1 MGSSEGFIH
10 TTACVTPTKVL
21 QHTAW
26 VVIQG
31 DPEHRGVFVGVGVGV
46 GIGQDV

>member
-21 QHTAW
+21 RHIAW
-26 VVIQG
+26 VAIRG
-31 DPEHRGVFVGVGVGV
+31 DPEHRGVYVGVGV